1 VNKLLPSASV
11 FSFLIKE
18 IFSQSSL
25 FTGWPSHVVPMHNME
40 AVSKKKL
47 VVIGKMLATC
57 VAQGGVA
64 PLCFARAVA
73 DYFSLW

>member
-1 VNKLLPSASV
+1 
-11 FSFLIKE
+11 
-18 IFSQSSL
+18 
-25 FTGWPSHVVPMHNME
+25 MHNME

-73 DYFSLW
+73 DYLVFGEIKTSPCIEDTPGYEIQQKLRQV